1 MQQHIEQILH
11 DMDILRPFVLA
22 NQSQNAELR
31 SIMRRIIQHV
41 EFIQNTPNIPPEQYS
56 LVSNGLIQLLD
67 AEHGAL
73 LKRNPESLLS
83 EQEQTQLNQ
92 HIMARRQMLQSL
104 QYDWPI
110 LQHALRSSYELLGKT
125 PPNHDDIRETAR
137 DLERFLREHL
147 QHDMQLHNEVN
158 QLITALKTSMD
169 GMLSVLQEVGDEA
182 PEIKQAQHLLSQKLP
197 SDPNEARSI
206 LQQACAG
213 ILSAGN
219 KLSTA
224 SRTMHEQMQQQQ
236 SQMSKLTKHL
246 KTAEAEA
253 RNDPLTGLANRRKL
267 AEFLSTL
274 PTHMPTSF
282 IMIDIDHFKHIN
294 DRYGHDTGD
303 DILKA
308 LASMLNEST
317 RSSDMVARLGGEE
330 FCIILPGAAIQA
342 AEALAANL
350 CQSVAI
356 HEFLSKDTI
365 INLTISLGVSQ
376 KKESETAMESIKRS
390 DHALYQAK
398 ENGRNQWI
406 IAK

>member
-1 MQQHIEQILH
+1 MQQHIEQILS
-11 DMDILRPFVLA
+11 DMDTLRPFVLA

-41 EFIQNTPNIPPEQYS
+41 EFIQNTPNIPPEQYNI
-56 LVSNGLIQLLD
+56 VSNGLIQLLD
-67 AEHGAL
+67 AEHGAF
-73 LKRNPESLLS
+73 LKRNPETLLS
-83 EQEQTQLNQ
+83 EQEQAQLKQ
-92 HIMARRQMLQSL
+92 HIMVRRQMLQSL

-110 LQHALRSSYELLGKT
+110 LQHALKSSYELLGKK
-125 PPNHDDIRETAR
+125 PPNPDDIRVTAR
-137 DLERFLREHL
+137 DLERFLRDHL

-182 PEIKQAQHLLSQKLP
+182 PEIKQAQHLLSQELP
-197 SDPNEARSI
+197 SDPNEAKNI

-224 SRTMHEQMQQQQ
+224 SRTMHEQMKQQE

-267 AEFLSTL
+267 AEFLSAL

-294 DRYGHDTGD
+294 DRYGHDAGD

-356 HEFLSKDTI
+356 HDFLSKDTI
-365 INLTISLGVSQ
+365 INLTISLGISQ
-376 KKESETAMESIKRS
+376 KKETETAMESIKRS
-390 DHALYQAK
+390 DQALYQAK
-398 ENGRNQWI
+398 ENGRNQFVVV
-406 IAK
+406 K

>member
-1 MQQHIEQILH
+1 MQQHIEQILS
-11 DMDILRPFVLA
+11 DMDTLRPFVLA

-41 EFIQNTPNIPPEQYS
+41 EFIQNTPTIPPQQYEITAS
-56 LVSNGLIQLLD
+56 ALVQLLD

-73 LKRNPESLLS
+73 LKRNPESILS
-83 EQEQTQLNQ
+83 EREQTQLNQ
-92 HIMARRQMLQSL
+92 HVMTRRGMLHSL

-110 LQHALRSSYELLGKT
+110 LQHALQSSYELLGKK
-125 PPNHDDIRETAR
+125 PPNPDDIRITAR

-147 QHDMQLHNEVN
+147 QHDEQLHNEVN

-169 GMLSVLQEVGDEA
+169 GMLNVLQEVGDEA
-182 PEIKQAQHLLSQKLP
+182 PEIKQAQHLLSQALP
-197 SDPNEARSI
+197 DDPSEAKNI
-206 LQQACAG
+206 LQQACKG
-213 ILSAGN
+213 LINAGN
-219 KLSTA
+219 KLTTA
-224 SRTMHEQMQQQQ
+224 SRTMHEQMQQQNN
-236 SQMSKLTKHL
+236 QMTALTQHL

-274 PTHMPTSF
+274 PSNMPTSF

-294 DRYGHDTGD
+294 DRYGHDSGD

-308 LASMLNEST
+308 LATILKEST

-350 CQSVAI
+350 CQSVSV
-356 HEFLSKDTI
+356 HDFLSKDEI
-365 INLTISLGVSQ
+365 INLTISLGISQ

-390 DHALYQAK
+390 DQGLYQAK
-398 ENGRNQWI
+398 ENGRNQFI
-406 IAK
+406 VVT